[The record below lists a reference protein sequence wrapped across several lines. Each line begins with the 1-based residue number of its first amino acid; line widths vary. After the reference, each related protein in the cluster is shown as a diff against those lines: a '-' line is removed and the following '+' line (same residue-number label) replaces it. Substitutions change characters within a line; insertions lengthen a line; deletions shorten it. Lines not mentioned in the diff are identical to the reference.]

1 MYSDECIKVSF
12 IFHGELSNVKRNLR
26 RSRVILETNSDVG
39 KLHMLKLLRTA
50 DVGTHKLRSVQK
62 T

>member
-1 MYSDECIKVSF
+1 MNASKFLLY
-12 IFHGELSNVKRNLR
+12 FHGELSNVKRNLR
-26 RSRVILETNSDVG
+26 RSGVILETNSDVG

-50 DVGTHKLRSVQK
+50 DVGTHKLRSAQK

>member
-1 MYSDECIKVSF
+1 MKVSF